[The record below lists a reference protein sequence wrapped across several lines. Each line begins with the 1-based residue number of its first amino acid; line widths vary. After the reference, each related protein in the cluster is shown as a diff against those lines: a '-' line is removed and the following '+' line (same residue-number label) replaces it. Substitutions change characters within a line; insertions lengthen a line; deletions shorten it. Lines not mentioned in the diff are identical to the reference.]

1 MARRNDP
8 AHEETEKLIKQME
21 KRINKEYAQAEK
33 ELQEKLDD
41 YMRRYHTKDKKWREW
56 VADGTKT
63 KEEYKQW
70 KTGQIAVG
78 KRWEAMKQTIAEDMY
93 HADQIAKSIVKGY
106 MPEVYALNYNY
117 GTYEAE
123 VGAHINTG
131 FTLYN
136 REAVE
141 RIMRD
146 NPNLLP
152 SPGKKVSQAIAEGKA
167 VRWNKQVIQSAM
179 MQGILQGESIPK
191 LATRLAEAVGETNRK
206 AAIRNARTMA
216 TGAQNAGRVDAY
228 KHAEEIGVDMMQ
240 EWKAVHDMR
249 TRHAHRLLDG
259 QLRKV
264 GEPFEVDGEEIM
276 YPGDPS
282 AEGYLIYNCRCTLG
296 GRVKG
301 LEPRARKYRDDSM
314 IEGMSYEEWKASKVE
329 NPKPIDLQEKKGE
342 AIAEK
347 YRREYRKK

>member
-1 MARRNDP
+1 MARPSSDP
-8 AHEETEKLIKQME
+8 AHAETEKIIAEME
-21 KRINKEYAQAEK
+21 KRINREYAQAEK
-33 ELQEKLDD
+33 ELQGKIDD
-41 YMRRYHTKDKKWREW
+41 YFRRFELKDRKWREW
-56 VADGTKT
+56 VADGKKT
-63 KEEYKQW
+63 ADEYKQW
-70 KTGQIAVG
+70 RIGQMAVG
-78 KRWEAMKQTIAEDMY
+78 ERWENMRQTIAEEIY
-93 HADQIAKSIVKGY
+93 RSDQIAAKIANGY
-106 MPEVYALNYNY
+106 KADIYALNYNY
-117 GTYEAE
+117 GIYEAE
-123 VGAHINTG
+123 VGAKINTG

-146 NPNLLP
+146 NPDLLP
-152 SPGKKVSQAIAEGKA
+152 PPGRKVSQAIAEGRA
-167 VRWNKQVIQSAM
+167 LRWNRQVVQSVM
-179 MQGILQGESIPK
+179 TQGILQGESIPK

-301 LEPRARKYRDDSM
+301 LEPRARKYRSDDF
-314 IEGMSYEEWKASKVE
+314 EGMTYDEWLNAKAKS
-329 NPKPIDLQEKKGE
+329 NPIDLQEKKGE
-342 AIAEK
+342 AIAESYRRK
-347 YRREYRKK
+347 YRRW